1 MPDLNLQDEEG
12 SLDNLESSAGEEAA
26 PTEEEGEA
34 KPKSSALMV
43 IVVVL
48 AVVIVGAGG
57 VYLLNRL
64 GVIKL
69 WGKKAA
75 PDVVQMQ
82 QEPTSAEQQAG
93 TAQDTTGVSMIETPP
108 LGVAKKPGGKTTK
121 TAVKPS
127 QPAKE
132 MPVSAGAP
140 KLGEMKGEYT
150 VQVSAWRDKETADE
164 MVKRLEEAGYP
175 AFVEDR
181 PYKDGTWFTVRV
193 GRYGSRKDA
202 QLAVESF
209 ALELKSS
216 YWIDRVKSR

>member
-12 SLDNLESSAGEEAA
+12 SLDNLESSGGEEAA

-43 IVVVL
+43 IIVVL
-48 AVVIVGAGG
+48 AVLIVGAGG

-75 PDVVQMQ
+75 PDVVQIQ
-82 QEPTSAEQQAG
+82 QEPTSVEQQAG

-108 LGVAKKPGGKTTK
+108 LGDTKKPSGKTTK

-127 QPAKE
+127 QPANE
-132 MPVSAGAP
+132 MPVSTGAP

-150 VQVSAWRDKETADE
+150 LQVSAWRDKETADE

-175 AFVEDR
+175 AFVEER